1 MSKILEN
8 LYLSPVTVAKDE
20 KFFKT
25 NKVTHVLIAAKGL
38 KQYQKGVKYHQLDLV
53 DNAGANIAKYFI
65 ESIKFID
72 EAVSTGNAVLVH
84 CMGGV
89 SRSSSIVIAYVMF
102 KLAMT
107 FEKAF
112 DLVKGNHER
121 TNPNAGFA
129 AQLRQFEVCVLE
141 YHQQSKLEEKEEIN
155 YKLLEFL
162 IIENIKRIS
171 KKEKQ
176 GMEK

>member
-1 MSKILEN
+1 MSKILDN
-8 LYLSPVTVAKDE
+8 LYLSPITIAKDE
-20 KFFKT
+20 KFFKK
-25 NKVTHVLIAAKGL
+25 NQVTHVLIAAKGL

-53 DNAGANIAKYFI
+53 DNPGANIAKYFI

-72 EAVSTGNAVLVH
+72 EAISLGQPVLVH
-84 CMGGV
+84 CVGGV

-102 KLAMT
+102 KLALT

-112 DLVKGNHER
+112 ELVKGNHER
-121 TNPNAGFA
+121 ASPNAGFA
-129 AQLRQFEVCVLE
+129 AQLKQFEVCVLE
-141 YHQQSKLEEKEEIN
+141 YQKQAKLEEKEEIN

-171 KKEKQ
+171 KKEK
-176 GMEK
+176 EL